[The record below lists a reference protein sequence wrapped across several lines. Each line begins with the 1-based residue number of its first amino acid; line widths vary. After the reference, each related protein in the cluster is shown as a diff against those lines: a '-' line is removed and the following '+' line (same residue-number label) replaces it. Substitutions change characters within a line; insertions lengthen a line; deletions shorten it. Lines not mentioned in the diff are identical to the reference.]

1 MINTLLCKSLSL
13 ILRFIQSHDKVDPYF
28 LEDWN
33 IIFWHELAISIFLR
47 DRSRKRYKLLIE
59 NPMKI
64 AILHL
69 FIMLVLSGIER
80 FKLVPA
86 KCHREF
92 QPLQTVMNRASV
104 RA

>member
-1 MINTLLCKSLSL
+1 MLNTLLCKSLSL
-13 ILRFIQSHDKVDPYF
+13 ILRFIQSHHKVDSYF

-33 IIFWHELAISIFLR
+33 IILRSELTISVFLR

-69 FIMLVLSGIER
+69 FIMLVLSGIEC
-80 FKLVPA
+80 FELIPS

-92 QPLQTVMNRASV
+92 
-104 RA
+104 